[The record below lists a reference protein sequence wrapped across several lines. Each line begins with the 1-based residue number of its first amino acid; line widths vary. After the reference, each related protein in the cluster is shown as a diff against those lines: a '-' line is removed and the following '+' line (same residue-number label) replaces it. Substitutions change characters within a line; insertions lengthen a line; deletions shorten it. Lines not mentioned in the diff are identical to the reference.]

1 VVIFP
6 LQIEFSAADDV
17 EYGGLRPS
25 VTRRLTVAE
34 TTERPG
40 RDDSCWCRRQV
51 AHSDQVV
58 GRQGQAEHPIDS
70 RDSAMAGLTQ
80 PAYRLDPAKD
90 LFHPFAL
97 ALTKRVA
104 RMASGALVDGTG
116 LLAREM
122 RSDPMLAHFLHQR
135 FAVVAFVGTQRHPAP
150 AGKLCH
156 HRQRRLGFGASASLG
171 DAAVDRQPVTILHQH
186 MAGVELP
193 RFDGRCWACG

>member
-1 VVIFP
+1 MIFP
-6 LQIEFSAADDV
+6 LQIEFSAGGEV

-25 VTRRLTVAE
+25 VTRPVTVAE
-34 TTERPG
+34 ITERAC
-40 RDDSCWCRRQV
+40 RADSCWRRRQV

-58 GRQGQAEHPIDS
+58 GRQCQAEHPTDS

-80 PAYRLDPAKD
+80 AADRLDPAKD

-97 ALTKRVA
+97 ALTERVA

-135 FAVVAFVGTQRHPAP
+135 FAVVAFVWSYPVSMDGVGLAV
-150 AGKLCH
+150 
-156 HRQRRLGFGASASLG
+156 RLS
-171 DAAVDRQPVTILHQH
+171 VCWLHS
-186 MAGVELP
+186 
-193 RFDGRCWACG
+193 